1 MKSTSNK
8 ALEVA
13 FTVRRIARR
22 AASVVAECNS
32 AQRRLTQLRLSA
44 DRYVPDSQHA
54 PDSYREFLFRT
65 SGMLRH
71 EPSARARA
79 DGWSCCQ

>member
-1 MKSTSNK
+1 MRNTSSK
-8 ALEVA
+8 APGVA
-13 FTVRRIARR
+13 FAVRRLARR
-22 AASVVAECNS
+22 AAGVVAECNS
-32 AQRRLTQLRLSA
+32 AQRRLTQLRLSP
-44 DRYVPDSQHA
+44 DRYAPDSQHA

-79 DGWSCCQ
+79 AGRACCW